1 MYIVILLLALQ
12 QARAGG
18 INRLCPCRANT
29 LDVTDAVTEA
39 TKTVAHTVEVVSLQ
53 LNETID
59 RSTDKAV
66 LVVREV
72 NTTVKQLSADTK
84 YSAEQIT
91 AALNRASDTLKICT
105 RDLTTCVDTNTA
117 RICKS
122 IHDEGERVERICTQF
137 HVKIPEHIATCKK
150 EALDFVKQSILQ
162 TYQTVRPY
170 LACAGMIQ
178 VVLLYNGNECSIAS
192 VMGTFTVGALVH
204 YPVNMIKD
212 LLPNKALKQEEKMA
226 ALRASTLIAIRHCQH
241 ELGKLPEQFDNGI
254 SQMDQFLGS
263 WDVVRNMRLEKYE
276 VKKYNNTCVVKNDET
291 GEEWMITA
299 EPGTDGKIEAFV
311 LSKRGND
318 AWAIE
323 HNTKMMIWTQKVEG
337 DAVPNLMMW
346 VKIPP
351 ALEQQ

>member
-18 INRLCPCRANT
+18 INRLCPLRAST
-29 LDVTDAVTEA
+29 LDLKDAVTES
-39 TKTVAHTVEVVSLQ
+39 TKTVAHTVEVVSLH

-59 RSTDKAV
+59 KSTNKAV
-66 LVVREV
+66 TVVKEV

-84 YSAEQIT
+84 YSAEQIA
-91 AALNRASDTLKICT
+91 AALNRASETLEICT
-105 RDLTTCVDTNTA
+105 GKVTTSLDTNTVRLIEA
-117 RICKS
+117 
-122 IHDEGERVERICTQF
+122 IHEEGERVERIVTEF

-150 EALDFVKQSILQ
+150 EALDFVKQIILQ
-162 TYQTVRPY
+162 TIQTVRPV
-170 LACAGMIQ
+170 AASAGMIQ
-178 VVLLYNGNECSIAS
+178 VVLLYNGYECSIAA

-226 ALRASTLIAIRHCQH
+226 ALRASTLIAIRHCQD
-241 ELGKLPEQFDNGI
+241 ELGKLPEEFDNGI

-276 VKKYNNTCVVKNDET
+276 VTKYNNTCVVKNDET
-291 GEEWMITA
+291 GEKWMITA

-337 DAVPNLMMW
+337 DEVPNLMTW